1 MTQTIKKSHVVCI
14 LQCAAAV
21 MFIVACAQAG
31 ISINNLLIELKDTE
45 TALTT
50 ARVIKV
56 AQTELYYVLY
66 EPLILLGLAEIIKS
80 MKEKKNDQ
88 N

>member
-1 MTQTIKKSHVVCI
+1 MTQAIKKSHIACI
-14 LQCAAAV
+14 LQYAAAV
-21 MFIVACAQAG
+21 MFIVAMAQAG
-31 ISINNLLIELKDTE
+31 ISINDLIAELKETE
-45 TALTT
+45 MPLTL